1 MVLEPHVD
9 ARPPDGQDLTWE
21 TGCENFR
28 EAAAKGPA
36 EKLPRNARPEA
47 AVKTSET
54 GTETAAE
61 VVRRPP
67 HRSDRAADGLCA
79 MP

>member
-1 MVLEPHVD
+1 
-9 ARPPDGQDLTWE
+9 
-21 TGCENFR
+21 
-28 EAAAKGPA
+28 
-36 EKLPRNARPEA
+36 
-47 AVKTSET
+47 VKTSET

-67 HRSDRAADGLCA
+67 HRSDGAADGLCA